1 MKYIKVED
9 KILSLEK
16 VISVEKTVSS
26 MNTTRD
32 RQRVTVY
39 NSTIRIRYE
48 NDLTTNFSVED
59 IDEKCPKANKLFDA
73 IFDFLIGEIK

>member
-39 NSTIRIRYE
+39 HSTIHIRYE
-48 NDLTTNFSVED
+48 NDLTTIFSVED
-59 IDEKCPKANKLFDA
+59 IDEKCPRANE
-73 IFDFLIGEIK
+73 IFDGIFNFLIKE